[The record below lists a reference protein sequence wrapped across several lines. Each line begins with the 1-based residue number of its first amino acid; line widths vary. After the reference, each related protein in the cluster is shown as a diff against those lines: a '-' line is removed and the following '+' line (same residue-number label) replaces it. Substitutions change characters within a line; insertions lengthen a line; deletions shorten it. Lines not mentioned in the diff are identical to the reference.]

1 MADRVAA
8 SITIGGSV
16 TGAEFITLC
25 RLIAAEDLSVGEDG
39 DPFSPADRADGF
51 IHLSTA
57 EQLPGTATRHYA
69 GRSDLRLVAV
79 DLAALGDS
87 VRWEPSRGGDLFP
100 HIHGDLPLTAAGP
113 VRGLAVDDK
122 GQPRF
127 ADGSTDWPSG
137 KTAR

>member
-1 MADRVAA
+1 MTPIAYKLVDGREWQAA
-8 SITIGGSV
+8 RAEGVYCGSV
-16 TGAEFITLC
+16 L
-25 RLIAAEDLSVGEDG
+25 
-39 DPFSPADRADGF
+39 DRADGF

>member
-1 MADRVAA
+1 MTPIAYKLVDGREWQAA
-8 SITIGGSV
+8 RAEGVYRGSV
-16 TGAEFITLC
+16 L
-25 RLIAAEDLSVGEDG
+25 
-39 DPFSPADRADGF
+39 DRADGF

-122 GQPRF
+122 GQPRV